1 MKQKE
6 IKIICNVTAVTGNIF
21 KSRTNIADGHFP
33 KYYGFIVFGILRYQ
47 SIFGVVKVS
56 INSFYQRTINLIF
69 NKTGV
74 DKDWLLQETLLK
86 VELKLLMVISQDIT
100 GSIFVNILDFINL
113 VGIFHF
119 RNTKAYGKF
128 EFKFLMS
135 SMFQQ
140 MSSKNFF
147 RSYRLLQMNLT
158 IVISQLLMFQK
169 RKFSTLKISIVKVT
183 ELLLSKNDSLS

>member
-1 MKQKE
+1 MKQKQ

-33 KYYGFIVFGILRYQ
+33 RYYGFIVFGILRYQ
-47 SIFGVVKVS
+47 SIFKVS

-69 NKTGV
+69 NKTEI

-100 GSIFVNILDFINL
+100 GSIFVNIFDFINL
-113 VGIFHF
+113 VDIFHF
-119 RNTKAYGKF
+119 RNTKAHGKF

-147 RSYRLLQMNLT
+147 RGYRLLQMSLM
-158 IVISQLLMFQK
+158 IVISQMLMFQK

-183 ELLLSKNDSLS
+183 ELLLFKNDSLS